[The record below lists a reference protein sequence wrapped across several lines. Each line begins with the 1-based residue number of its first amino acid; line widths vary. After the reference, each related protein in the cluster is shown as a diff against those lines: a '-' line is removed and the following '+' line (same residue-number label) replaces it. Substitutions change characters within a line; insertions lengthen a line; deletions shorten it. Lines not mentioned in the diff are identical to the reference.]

1 VDAGVWLLTPNHRE
15 LCQLAGRDLEHDAA
29 LRDAARQLVEQERAA
44 VVLVTLGP
52 AGALLLTADGAQRIA
67 VPTVPIRSRVGAGD
81 STVAG
86 VVLALAE
93 GRELP
98 EVARRGVAAGA
109 AAVMIAGTEL
119 CRGDD
124 ARRLYE
130 PMVEKGESN
139 DRSA

>member
-1 VDAGVWLLTPNHRE
+1 
-15 LCQLAGRDLEHDAA
+15 
-29 LRDAARQLVEQERAA
+29 

-52 AGALLLTADGAQRIA
+52 AGALLVTADGAQRIA

-98 EVARRGVAAGA
+98 EAARRGVAARA
-109 AAVMIAGTEL
+109 AAVMTAGTEL
-119 CRGDD
+119 CRGDN

-130 PMVEKGESN
+130 SMVEKGESN